1 MHRLRL
7 PHDHVVALLLIA
19 GCVLFLFRLSLFAG
33 WTFIGDSDRLNS
45 VINTRLFEVDAV
57 RAGRPI
63 PLWSDLQFMGYSIV
77 GLHWM
82 LTGFSPMPYLLALL
96 PPSEML
102 HGLAALTAL
111 LLALTILSTY
121 WMLGAYT
128 THPVARIV
136 GALLFGLG
144 AFTLHK
150 LSQLDISFAAI
161 TAMPVL
167 MVIVRETHRETAARS
182 FLLTAL
188 LWAVLIGYTILQ
200 EIAYI
205 AMLWGTYA
213 LYRSARLRDLWP
225 VMVAGLAF
233 VCAITVAAPRVLTV
247 ASEIPDVARTS
258 ANVHTA
264 PVEVL
269 RYFGDGLLGR
279 THDENEAVRGA
290 TLNLH
295 EGVQILTSALA
306 AWATLMVGLVARSGV
321 SRAWGTG
328 LILILS
334 TALALWWRPFY
345 DTLGRLEPF
354 SREFRVVVMNA
365 VVIGLPLWSLASM
378 LVRKAPCAD
387 ADSTREATVDET
399 PAAVQDTPFFL
410 GFATLG
416 LAAILLPEARAVLYY
431 GFMRMDFQHGRLSLA
446 VALPLA
452 ALVTIVLSRFFP
464 SPAGPATMRWLGAGL
479 ILGLALWLARE
490 TAAGL
495 LVAQL
500 GEVMEP
506 LRPRRLLTVEVVR
519 VATSLVVMLAAISLL
534 VGRARRSLLAC
545 AGGVLAGWI
554 VLESLSAAEFRLNGP
569 HIRQHA
575 VPFESLNYML
585 APPGRFR
592 VPTAE
597 ERDALR
603 RRLETD
609 QYRSVLQQEP
619 QQFPALVDSHLASF
633 WDLRLIEGYIT
644 GLPRRF
650 TLLPLNETIYT
661 AHHLDVNTRHSIPWS
676 LLAALN
682 VKYVVAVDQSLWYNP
697 APGGAVPPL
706 DVERLRIQENPYPV
720 APRAFFAARVSP
732 AGDPPRLPGD
742 TGARPPPENLTIP
755 DPRVHSVVES
765 LGPERTFTTNGVLDA
780 SFDGDWVRVRVEPSA
795 DERFLVVNER
805 YYPGWRATVDGRPAE
820 IYPTNIVMRGLLVP
834 AGATSVELRYV
845 PFIASGYG
853 LALLV
858 IGLVMSGLAWLGLQR
873 VTRHALAARPVRGD
887 ARTSD
892 GVLRPSASRAES
904 STL

>member
-1 MHRLRL
+1 MRRVLL
-7 PHDHVVALLLIA
+7 PPDHVVASLLIM

-33 WTFIGDSDRLNS
+33 WTFIGDSDRLNT
-45 VINTRLFEVDAV
+45 ILNARLFEVVALEK
-57 RAGRPI
+57 RGSI
-63 PLWSDLQFMGYSIV
+63 PFWSDQQLMGYSIV
-77 GLHWM
+77 SLHWM
-82 LTGFSPMPYLLALL
+82 LTTFSPMPYLLALL
-96 PPSEML
+96 PTSEIL
-102 HGLAALTAL
+102 HALAAFSAL
-111 LLALTILSTY
+111 LLGLTIGGTY
-121 WMLGAYT
+121 WLLGAYS
-128 THPVARIV
+128 THPGARIV

-144 AFTLHK
+144 AVTLHK
-150 LSQLDISFAAI
+150 MSQLDLSFTAI
-161 TAMPVL
+161 AAMPFL
-167 MVIVRETHRETAARS
+167 LLLVRETRRETAVRV
-182 FLLTAL
+182 FLMSTV
-188 LWAVLIGYTILQ
+188 LWAGLIAYTILQ

-205 AMLWGTYA
+205 AMLCGTYA

-225 VMVAGLAF
+225 VLVAGLA
-233 VCAITVAAPRVLTV
+233 VACAVTIAAPRLVTV
-247 ASEIPDVARTS
+247 AVEIPDLARTTV
-258 ANVHTA
+258 NVQTA

-295 EGVQILTSALA
+295 EGVQVLTSALG
-306 AWATLMVGLVARSGV
+306 AWATIMAGLVARSGV
-321 SRAWGTG
+321 ARAWGIG
-328 LILILS
+328 LILLLS

-345 DTLGRLEPF
+345 DSLGRFEPF
-354 SREFRVVVMNA
+354 SRELRVVVMNA
-365 VVIGLPLWSLASM
+365 VLIGLPLWFLASVLM
-378 LVRKAPCAD
+378 GKAPCAD
-387 ADSTREATVDET
+387 ADSPRAATDDET
-399 PAAVQDTPFFL
+399 PAAIQDTPFFL

-431 GFMRMDFQHGRLSLA
+431 GFMRMDFQHARLSLV

-452 ALVTIVLSRFFP
+452 ALVTIVLSRFLP
-464 SPAGPATMRWLGAGL
+464 SPAGPATTRWLGAGL
-479 ILGLALWLARE
+479 TLGLALWLARE

-519 VATSLVVMLAAISLL
+519 VATSLVVMLAAFSLL
-534 VGRARRSLLAC
+534 VSRARRPLLAC

-592 VPTAE
+592 VPTVE

-609 QYRSVLQQEP
+609 QYRAVLQQEP

-706 DVERLRIQENPYPV
+706 DVERLRIQENPHPV

-742 TGARPPPENLTIP
+742 TGERPPPESLTIP
-755 DPRVHSVVES
+755 DPRAHSVVEG
-765 LGPERTFTTNGVLDA
+765 LGPERTFATDGTLDA

-795 DERFLVVNER
+795 DERFLVINER

-820 IYPTNIVMRGLLVP
+820 IYPTNIVMSGLLVS
-834 AGATSVELRYV
+834 AGATSVELHYV

-853 LALLV
+853 LALLAT
-858 IGLVMSGLAWLGLQR
+858 GLAMTALAWSGL
-873 VTRHALAARPVRGD
+873 RHATRRRYTDPA
-887 ARTSD
+887 TST
-892 GVLRPSASRAES
+892 PNS
-904 STL
+904 